1 MYLFESGSKSNWN
14 VMRMGDD
21 LTSVFKWLR
30 MILLRCFILLLKNL
44 DLKLKSMVVFFSRDE
59 KKTIILAEN
68 CVQILRRKQNSTNYI
83 YNVTRKYDSIMDT
96 Q

>member
-30 MILLRCFILLLKNL
+30 MILLRRFILLLKNL

-59 KKTIILAEN
+59 KKN
-68 CVQILRRKQNSTNYI
+68 NYFGRKLCSDLEKKT
-83 YNVTRKYDSIMDT
+83 K
-96 Q
+96 